1 MRNDI
6 CYVGERK
13 IRIGLLNVIFL
24 DNRFLVISFDIA
36 IFFFENNNYTFIIRK
51 KSNNQGRTYYRS
63 IFFGNEV
70 AQVPFLKTVDQF
82 VHAFICRWNAML
94 TSLARMKRP
103 VEPLKA
109 AEVNG

>member
-51 KSNNQGRTYYRS
+51 KSNN
-63 IFFGNEV
+63 
-70 AQVPFLKTVDQF
+70 
-82 VHAFICRWNAML
+82 
-94 TSLARMKRP
+94 
-103 VEPLKA
+103 
-109 AEVNG
+109 